1 MVGLIIFG
9 LCLVG
14 SVALICFKGIKVSYD
29 KSFTVDD
36 KRIQAQVDI
45 EELKR
50 LEEKLNK
57 ADPKSSETKPSDGEE
72 SVGPMDSVIAEIHD
86 LFGPAADSDNIKK

>member
-1 MVGLIIFG
+1 MVAGLIIFG

-14 SVALICFKGIKVSYD
+14 AVALICFKGIKVVYD
-29 KSFTVDD
+29 KIFTVDD
-36 KRIQAQVDI
+36 KRIQAQLDA
-45 EELKR
+45 EEIKR

-57 ADPKSSETKPSDGEE
+57 TGVNKADNKDEEE

-86 LFGPAADSDNIKK
+86 LFGPETDDEKTRR